1 MPRLRKANPLLSL
14 RNSMPAIDL
23 KPQQFSGYPPEAR
36 KLVTND
42 LAALQRLPLSF
53 LPSLLREVIDY
64 DFRFPAERKA
74 IERELANLSSLSPE
88 QTKDWFQDFA
98 QIRLSPQLEQ
108 FDWINA
114 PAQFVEQLSAYLWT
128 THQLDAF
135 RVAALAYAER
145 LRSVVPPEPPAMP
158 RLGIAVIGQGVTTPD
173 EPLFRKLR
181 PHGVYYSRVQ
191 PENGLKQLLEAVR
204 ARAKAHPAVYGHWYI
219 DGGQEAAQD
228 PALTCVSY
236 HALGPARAALSSK
249 IRVEIE
255 RPGMG
260 PETLRTLL
268 AQMRPADLGLDQRS
282 IRATNGNG
290 VQSGSAVLDRFQVKL
305 LTEGSGTQIFS
316 TTFAQWAAREALRR
330 AQPLT
335 LLVRFAPRQRQKPMN
350 EMLSAGTDSR
360 VELDPM
366 GSLVDADIG
375 AYYNWLNQQR
385 LTGAEQSSFLVWF
398 ENQSEA
404 VAIGPS
410 MPRGTESTTVVDLAK
425 LLSWMT

>member
-1 MPRLRKANPLLSL
+1 ML
-14 RNSMPAIDL
+14 PADL
-23 KPQQFSGYPPEAR
+23 KPGQFNGYPPEAR

-42 LAALQRLPLSF
+42 LAALRRLPLSF

-64 DFRFPAERKA
+64 DFKFPAERKA
-74 IERELANLSSLSPE
+74 LERELANLITLSAE
-88 QTKDWFQDFA
+88 QTKDWFGGFE
-98 QIRLSPQLEQ
+98 QIRLSKPLEQ

-135 RVAALAYAER
+135 RLAALAYAER
-145 LRSVVPPEPPAMP
+145 LRAAVPPEPPSMP
-158 RLGIAVIGQGVTTPD
+158 RLGITVIGQGVTTSA

-191 PENGLKQLLEAVR
+191 PENGLQQILDAVG
-204 ARAKAHPAVYGHWYI
+204 ARAKAHPVAHGHWYI
-219 DGGQEAAQD
+219 DGGQEADHD
-228 PALTCVSY
+228 PALTSVSY
-236 HALGPARAALSSK
+236 HALEPVRAALSSK

-268 AQMRPADLGLDQRS
+268 AQMRPADLGLDQ
-282 IRATNGNG
+282 G
-290 VQSGSAVLDRFQVKL
+290 AVLDRFQVKL

-335 LLVRFAPRQRQKPMN
+335 LVVRFAPRQRQKPMN
-350 EMLSAGTDSR
+350 EMLSAGADSR
-360 VELDPM
+360 VELDPT
-366 GSLVDADIG
+366 GSLVDADMG

-398 ENQSEA
+398 ENHSEA
-404 VAIGPS
+404 VAIGPA
-410 MPRGTESTTVVDLAK
+410 MPRGTESSSPTDLRK
-425 LLSWMT
+425 LISWMT

>member
-1 MPRLRKANPLLSL
+1 ML
-14 RNSMPAIDL
+14 PADL
-23 KPQQFSGYPPEAR
+23 KPEQFTGYPPGAR
-36 KLVTND
+36 KLVIRD

-64 DFRFPAERKA
+64 DFKFPAERKA
-74 IERELANLSSLSPE
+74 LERELANLSALSPE
-88 QTKDWFQDFA
+88 QTKDWFGGFE
-98 QIRLSPQLEQ
+98 QIRLSKPLEQ
-108 FDWINA
+108 FDWVNA

-135 RVAALAYAER
+135 RMAALAYAER
-145 LRSVVPPEPPAMP
+145 LQAAVPPEPPAMP
-158 RLGIAVIGQGVTTPD
+158 RLGITVIGQGVTTSQ

-191 PENGLKQLLEAVR
+191 PENGLKQILEALD
-204 ARAKAHPAVYGHWYI
+204 ARAKAHPAAYGHWYI
-219 DGGQEAAQD
+219 DGGQAVDHD
-228 PALTCVSY
+228 PALTSVSY
-236 HALGPARAALSSK
+236 HALEPVRAALSNK

-260 PETLRTLL
+260 PEALRTLL
-268 AQMRPADLGLDQRS
+268 AQMRPANLGLDQ
-282 IRATNGNG
+282 GD
-290 VQSGSAVLDRFQVKL
+290 VLDRFQVKV

-350 EMLSAGTDSR
+350 EMLSGTESR
-360 VELDPM
+360 AELDPRA
-366 GSLVDADIG
+366 SLVDADIG

-398 ENQSEA
+398 ENHGEA

-410 MPRGTESTTVVDLAK
+410 MPRGTESTTPVDLQK
-425 LLSWMT
+425 LISWMT

>member
-1 MPRLRKANPLLSL
+1 MPR
-14 RNSMPAIDL
+14 IEL
-23 KPQQFSGYPPEAR
+23 KPEQFNGYPPEAR
-36 KLVTND
+36 KLVTNY

-53 LPSLLREVIDY
+53 LPSLLREAIDY
-64 DFRFPAERKA
+64 DFKFPAERKA
-74 IERELANLSSLSPE
+74 IERELANLNSLSAE
-88 QTKDWFQDFA
+88 QTKDWFQGFT
-98 QIRLSPQLEQ
+98 QIRLSSQLER
-108 FDWINA
+108 FDWVNS

-135 RVAALAYAER
+135 RNAALSYAER
-145 LRSVVPPEPPAMP
+145 LQAAAPPEPPAMP
-158 RLGIAVIGQGVTTPD
+158 RLGITVIGQGVATSE

-181 PHGVYYSRVQ
+181 PHGVYFSRVQ
-191 PENGLKQLLEAVR
+191 PENGLKQLLDA
-204 ARAKAHPAVYGHWYI
+204 AATRAKAHPDVHAHWYI
-219 DGGQEAAQD
+219 DGGLEAAHD

-236 HALGPARAALSSK
+236 HALEPARAALSSK
-249 IRVEIE
+249 IRVEID

-268 AQMRPADLGLDQRS
+268 AQIRPADLGMVQALDGGAS
-282 IRATNGNG
+282 K
-290 VQSGSAVLDRFQVKL
+290 SGDAVLDRFQIKL

-350 EMLSAGTDSR
+350 EMLSGTDGR
-360 VELDPM
+360 AELDPM

-385 LTGAEQSSFLVWF
+385 LPGAEQSSFLVWF
-398 ENQSEA
+398 ENHTSA

-410 MPRGTESTTVVDLAK
+410 MPRGAESTTAADLRTV
-425 LLSWMT
+425 LSWMT